1 MLARD
6 FLRGVA
12 STCVSGRLW
21 TFHLLHQ
28 YLYAV
33 SEGHMCVYD
42 SYSLRDNS
50 LFACVMDTLHERLDP
65 WLGGYMCDS
74 LLQLRTISGIGLWV
88 GLAVIFSGSCLNVT
102 KMFWDTLA

>member
-21 TFHLLHQ
+21 TFHLRHQ

-50 LFACVMDTLHERLDP
+50 LFACVDGHTTR
-65 WLGGYMCDS
+65 S
-74 LLQLRTISGIGLWV
+74 RA
-88 GLAVIFSGSCLNVT
+88 LARWIHV
-102 KMFWDTLA
+102 